1 MGGGHVISIGGMDQ
15 KEGKIKCIV
24 SQLGMMI
31 SSDLLNHVGAPN
43 THEMEAIDADRVR
56 GSSNQPLPQ
65 DLCDMLRDLDGY
77 PNLSKLNKYRPI
89 DYANMISVPTLI
101 LEASDEELW
110 DRAKHGEAVY
120 KIIQKK
126 EVPAKYGLLK
136 GTHYDGYATNGSQIE
151 GCSQAIAWFKL
162 HLLG

>member
-15 KEGKIKCIV
+15 KEEKIKCIV

-31 SSDLLNHVGAPN
+31 SSDLLNHVRAPN
-43 THEMEAIDADRVR
+43 TYEMETIDADRAS
-56 GSSNQPLPQ
+56 GTSNQPLAQ
-65 DLCDMLRDLDGY
+65 DPCDMLRDLDGY

-110 DRAKHGEAVY
+110 DRAKHGEQFI
-120 KIIQKK
+120 K
-126 EVPAKYGLLK
+126 
-136 GTHYDGYATNGSQIE
+136 
-151 GCSQAIAWFKL
+151 
-162 HLLG
+162 